1 MSLPQLPALNLVSKR
16 NWNECATNGPSSRD
30 VRDQISSESELI
42 MDLKTILS
50 SLAFV
55 MASLFAFAA
64 LILYAA
70 GKVSDQASG
79 GQGEA
84 KLVAC
89 VTAAIACTGAGVF
102 ITTQNLSIFS

>member
-1 MSLPQLPALNLVSKR
+1 
-16 NWNECATNGPSSRD
+16 
-30 VRDQISSESELI
+30 
-42 MDLKTILS
+42 MDLKTLLS
-50 SLAFV
+50 SLALV
-55 MASLFAFAA
+55 MGILFTFAA

-89 VTAAIACTGAGVF
+89 VTAAIACYGAAGW
-102 ITTQNLSIFS
+102 IMTQNLNIFS